1 MTKAFDDDTWWEV
14 FNSTYDIHTEP
25 AGAPERTVAP
35 NWFIEELKDGNPGAA
50 AVVSLLVGGVL
61 SVVIFFLIGFGI
73 L

>member
-1 MTKAFDDDTWWEV
+1 MSKAFDEDAWLEI
-14 FNSTYDIHTEP
+14 FNSTYDIYTEP
-25 AGAPERTVAP
+25 AAAPERTVAP

-50 AVVSLLVGGVL
+50 GVVSLLAGGVL